1 VFERSAPDEPGS
13 STLTRNDILRTR
25 KSTYRNPV
33 TELYEDIAFRKEGK
47 ATI

>member
-33 TELYEDIAFRKEGK
+33 TELYEDIAFPKEGK
-47 ATI
+47 ATS